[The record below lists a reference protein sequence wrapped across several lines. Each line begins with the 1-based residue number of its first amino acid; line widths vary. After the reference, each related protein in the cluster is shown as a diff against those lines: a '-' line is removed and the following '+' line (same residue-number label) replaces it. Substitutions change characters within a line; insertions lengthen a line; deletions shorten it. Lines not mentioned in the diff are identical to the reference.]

1 MSPGRHGERVPV
13 PFAASR
19 CRAKPCIGSD
29 LLWSEPELTPTGLRT
44 VWLTIQSAFV
54 RARKRRACAT
64 LPEPLARL
72 FTRGERLH
80 APRSLDLLRDAPSR
94 APSAPVELF
103 DSGAGSFD
111 RAARPKR
118 RIRPNS
124 ATHVIKDE
132 HPCSAWLPLD
142 WRARGSYR
150 AASFVLQRQQSPL
163 WPACPGAAGERSRL
177 AHARIQGRPLT
188 PRHLPRLIRTR
199 SAGADS
205 TRPIEIASTAATL
218 NGSGF
223 PDPRRLPSTRNRAGS
238 SRSAP
243 SVSGWLQRSRR
254 SFTHCGFTA
263 PG

>member
-29 LLWSEPELTPTGLRT
+29 LRWSEPELTPTGLRT

-94 APSAPVELF
+94 APRLRSSYLTP
-103 DSGAGSFD
+103 
-111 RAARPKR
+111 ARDLSIAQR
-118 RIRPNS
+118 S
-124 ATHVIKDE
+124 QKDAFGRTMQ
-132 HPCSAWLPLD
+132 PTLSKTST
-142 WRARGSYR
+142 RARRGCHPVGEHEARTR
-150 AASFVLQRQQSPL
+150 AASFLLQRQQSPL

-238 SRSAP
+238 SRSVP
-243 SVSGWLQRSRR
+243 SVSGWLERSRH

>member
-94 APSAPVELF
+94 APRLRSSYLTP
-103 DSGAGSFD
+103 
-111 RAARPKR
+111 ARDLSIAR
-118 RIRPNS
+118 RGQ
-124 ATHVIKDE
+124 KDAFGRTLQ
-132 HPCSAWLPLD
+132 PTLSKTST
-142 WRARGSYR
+142 RARRG
-150 AASFVLQRQQSPL
+150 
-163 WPACPGAAGERSRL
+163 C
-177 AHARIQGRPLT
+177 
-188 PRHLPRLIRTR
+188 R
-199 SAGADS
+199 SAGEHEARTERRALCS
-205 TRPIEIASTAATL
+205 
-218 NGSGF
+218 NGSKARFGRLVLA
-223 PDPRRLPSTRNRAGS
+223 RRASVLGSLTRAFRAD
-238 SRSAP
+238 R
-243 SVSGWLQRSRR
+243 
-254 SFTHCGFTA
+254 
-263 PG
+263 

>member
-1 MSPGRHGERVPV
+1 MSSGRHGERVPV

-29 LLWSEPELTPTGLRT
+29 LRWSEPELTPTGLRT

-64 LPEPLARL
+64 LPGTSRSVVHARRKIARAPFARL
-72 FTRGERLH
+72 
-80 APRSLDLLRDAPSR
+80 APRCPVEGT
-94 APSAPVELF
+94 SAPVELF

-132 HPCSAWLPLD
+132 HPCSAWLPLG

-238 SRSAP
+238 SRSVP
-243 SVSGWLQRSRR
+243 SVSGWLERSRR

>member
-13 PFAASR
+13 PFAAFR
-19 CRAKPCIGSD
+19 CRAKPCIGND
-29 LLWSEPELTPTGLRT
+29 LRWSEPRLTPTGLGT

-72 FTRGERLH
+72 FTRGERLP

-94 APSAPVELF
+94 APRLR
-103 DSGAGSFD
+103 SGYLTPARIFRS
-111 RAARPKR
+111 RAANPKR
-118 RIRPNS
+118 RVRPNY

-132 HPCSAWLPLD
+132 HPCSAWLPPG

-188 PRHLPRLIRTR
+188 PRHLPRFIRAR
-199 SAGADS
+199 SAGSDS
-205 TRPIEIASTAATL
+205 TWPIEIASTAATL
-218 NGSGF
+218 NGGGF

-238 SRSAP
+238 SRSVP
-243 SVSGWLQRSRR
+243 SVSGWLERSRR
-254 SFTHCGFTA
+254 SFAHCGFTA